1 MEDSILWLDVE
12 TSGLDAR
19 FHELLEIGA
28 MLTDFKGQLLA
39 EPYSTLIAK
48 PNLSRVIEESSR
60 EAFEMHQ
67 KNNLW
72 LELWDACTVQ
82 SLHEASEGLTGLL
95 DQAPPGLIHPGG
107 TSLYLDLAFV
117 RIEFPDVTERL
128 SHQVMDTSSLKLM
141 AEHSRATPPFMR
153 EGLHRALPDA
163 EDALNEYRYYLNE

>member
-12 TSGLDAR
+12 ASGLDAR

-28 MLTDFKGQLLA
+28 MLTDFTGQLLA
-39 EPYSTLIAK
+39 EPYSALIAK
-48 PNLSRVIEESSR
+48 PSLSRVIEESSR

-67 KNNLW
+67 RNNLW
-72 LELWDACTVQ
+72 AELWESITVQ
-82 SLHEASEGLTGLL
+82 SLPEVSEELLSLL
-95 DQAPPGLIHPGG
+95 DQAPGGLIHPGG

-141 AEHSRATPPFMR
+141 AEHSRTTPPFMR
-153 EGLHRALPDA
+153 KGLHRALPDA

>member
-12 TSGLDAR
+12 TSGLDSR

-28 MLTDFKGQLLA
+28 MLTDFTGQLLA
-39 EPYSTLIAK
+39 EPYSALIAK
-48 PNLSRVIEESSR
+48 PNLSRVIEESSN

-72 LELWDACTVQ
+72 LELWDACAVHP
-82 SLHEASEGLTGLL
+82 LHEISSQLIELL
-95 DQAPPGLIHPGG
+95 EQAPQGLVHPGG

-117 RIEFPDVTERL
+117 RMELPDVTERL

-141 AEHSRATPPFMR
+141 AEHSQATPPFMR
-153 EGLHRALPDA
+153 KGLHRALPDA
-163 EDALNEYRYYLNE
+163 EDALNEYRYYLNR